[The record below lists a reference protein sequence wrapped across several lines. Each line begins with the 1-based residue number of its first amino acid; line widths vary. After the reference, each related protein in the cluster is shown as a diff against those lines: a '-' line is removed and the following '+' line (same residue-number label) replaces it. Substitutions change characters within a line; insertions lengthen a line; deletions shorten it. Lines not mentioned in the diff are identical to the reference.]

1 VAVVVLGISA
11 LSGCGA
17 RAVNLPDLARV
28 TPPVLASRPADP
40 GDSPQLAALT
50 VRDTTGLP
58 PSQPSADGA
67 LLPPGLAALRAEV
80 PAAHEFE
87 RISIYDDSVYFT
99 YADPSVPGRAV
110 SATYS
115 TDDGLRVF
123 EPQLSSD
130 DTYPL
135 DGVDPDVPARLVAGI
150 ERRFPTAHVTD
161 VDLRRSL
168 SYDFGLVWR
177 LQVQDARGDLA
188 VVFADLDGTVVAVDQ

>member
-1 VAVVVLGISA
+1 VLGVLA

-17 RAVNLPDLARV
+17 RAVSLPDLATV
-28 TPPVLASRPADP
+28 TAPTIAPRPTDP

-50 VRDTTGLP
+50 ARDTTGLP
-58 PSQPSADGA
+58 PSQPSAAGA
-67 LLPPGLAALRAEV
+67 LLPPALDALRAQV
-80 PAAHEFE
+80 PAAHDFE
-87 RISIYDDSVYFT
+87 RISIYDDLVYFT
-99 YADPSVPGRAV
+99 YADPTVSGRAV

-115 TDDGLRVF
+115 SDDGLRVF
-123 EPQLSSD
+123 EPQLSTD
-130 DTYPL
+130 ETYTL
-135 DGVDPDVPARLVAGI
+135 DGVDPAVPARLVAGI

-161 VDLRRSL
+161 VDLRRGL